1 MADVPMPEDSD
12 LPSDVVAKLHS
23 LPRISIYRLL
33 AIVPRSVTPWAD
45 LVGAIYNC
53 ELPDRLREIGI
64 CRQARTARARYELFQ
79 HRQIA
84 RNNGVTQDELDTIHR
99 EPVVTSLDDE
109 ANLVCQV
116 ADELETS
123 ATDTGCSLRDAR
135 AATGDG
141 AHLDVEHVCGG
152 GALHERDA
160 RFHRGRQ
167 PPCRRRK
174 PERRVGREPRTD
186 SLA

>member
-1 MADVPMPEDSD
+1 MVDVPMPEDSD

-23 LPRISIYRLL
+23 LPPISIYRLL
-33 AIVPRSVTPWAD
+33 AIVPRSLTPWSD
-45 LVGAIYNC
+45 LVGVIYNC

-99 EPVVTSLDDE
+99 EPVVPGGRRTRE
-109 ANLVCQV
+109 HRHPQRR
-116 ADELETS
+116 
-123 ATDTGCSLRDAR
+123 DTGCPLRDAR

-141 AHLDVEHVCGG
+141 AHLDVEHVRRG

-160 RFHRGRQ
+160 RAHRSRQ
-167 PPCRRRK
+167 PPCHRGE
-174 PERRVGREPRTD
+174 PERRVGT
-186 SLA
+186 A